1 MMQNS
6 KILKDLIHSDDTLIM
21 PDAYDAISARIIEH
35 LGFKAVQCSGFSFAI
50 ATCQKTEADIGFQE
64 NLSITKKIVDS
75 VSIPVMADG
84 EDGFGGLEQ
93 IANTI
98 EGYVHAGVSGVNIE
112 DQFPGAGNKPSIVES
127 AFMIEKIKA
136 AKNAATLCGNP
147 DLVIN
152 GRTDALTAYG
162 ERNKGLSEAIQRAN
176 IYLEAG
182 SDIVFVTKVRT
193 LDEAK
198 LLVKEIHGPLSI
210 AAGLHYNIDN
220 FSINDLREIG
230 VARVSLPTIAITA
243 IIKSL
248 LVTINSL
255 KSGEFTEIMDKNLL
269 CSYEDIAKV
278 LNTR

>member
-6 KILKDLIHSDDTLIM
+6 KLLKDLIHSDETLIM
-21 PDAYDAISARIIEH
+21 PDAYDAISARIIEYM
-35 LGFKAVQCSGFSFAI
+35 GFKAVQCSGFSFAI
-50 ATCQKTEADIGFQE
+50 AACRKTEADIGFQE
-64 NLSITKKIVDS
+64 NLSMTKKIVDS

-93 IANTI
+93 TANTI

-112 DQFPGAGNKPSIVES
+112 DQLPDAGKKPNIVES

-136 AKNAATLCGNP
+136 AKKAATLHGNP

-152 GRTDALTAYG
+152 GRTDALTAYE
-162 ERNKGLSEAIQRAN
+162 ERSKGLSEAIQRAN
-176 IYLEAG
+176 LYLEAG

-198 LLVKEIHGPLSI
+198 LLVKEIRGPLSI

-220 FSINDLREIG
+220 FSINDLKEIG

-248 LVTINSL
+248 LVTIDTL
-255 KSGEFTEIMDKNLL
+255 KSGEFTEIMNA
-269 CSYEDIAKV
+269 EF
-278 LNTR
+278 